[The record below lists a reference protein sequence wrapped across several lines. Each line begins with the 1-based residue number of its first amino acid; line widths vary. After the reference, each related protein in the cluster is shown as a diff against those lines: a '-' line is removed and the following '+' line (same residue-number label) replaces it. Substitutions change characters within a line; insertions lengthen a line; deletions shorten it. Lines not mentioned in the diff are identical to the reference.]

1 MIAAESERK
10 KFLDQLLYT
19 EQELAAARG
28 REKVLQE
35 QLIKEI
41 SDSGERLKKQ
51 LQTSSELEVHLFESV
66 LATIFFYFLPGWLL
80 FSILEENAFS
90 SHFSYCFLAKKQSF
104 HY

>member
-10 KFLDQLLYT
+10 KFLDRLLYT

-41 SDSGERLKKQ
+41 NDAGERLKKQ
-51 LQTSSELEVHLFESV
+51 MQISSELEVHYLNFSPT
-66 LATIFFYFLPGWLL
+66 AKDFYLV
-80 FSILEENAFS
+80 
-90 SHFSYCFLAKKQSF
+90 
-104 HY
+104 